1 MKKGLIFATTL
12 AMALG
17 VGVAVGAHQ
26 KEAAEV
32 KAANVPTVYCKVAQ
46 SWWKTDG
53 AAVGAYFWKGKDA
66 EKVEPYAWPGQRMSA
81 VSGQTDLWSIDVPA
95 NVEKVIFTRVNG
107 SGTIADWG
115 AKTSDLDIQSVKNCY
130 TVTSSS
136 AVWGDPGVAGE
147 WSVYPTVAPEYH
159 LLGTFNGW
167 NDPNDDYVMTVDAGD
182 ANHYT
187 LAGVD
192 LTAGGGV
199 KVCDVKNDDWY
210 GDHGNNVVVAEDG
223 EYDVD
228 FYVHAD
234 NEVNVVLTKKQAVT
248 VSYSL
253 SYNNGTIAF
262 APDDE
267 HKPEGSLHQY
277 KATITTAWRARVLQF
292 FKKVGDAEPV
302 LISNIGVDW
311 DGEAPVPENNIVGDT
326 STGFRIYT
334 SGSNMDVYLKEYTN
348 GYSLWGTGYAE
359 NSYWLSHVSKQLTLD
374 STFVPDETYTKQYMT
389 SSEVALAKL
398 EVAEANQN
406 YYITDDA
413 GHGMQSLNMETAGNN
428 NAVAV
433 TGSYFNV
440 HNSCN
445 EVVYLKEKADLSLWL
460 YIGGYE
466 EAHVLTIGG
475 KEVTLHKGEG
485 TQYEA
490 HGVSLTAGD
499 TVTSYAVEGVAQTV
513 TAKVVGNNNLDENKK
528 VLANN
533 ASADIYYDPEAKTL
547 WVSGIPEGGYHLYK
561 NGNTVVQMTA
571 TEDYGD
577 YKQYKTES
585 VSFAAG
591 DTVEILDAT
600 GAEGVQGPVVWTIT
614 SFEESEEALNFEVVD
629 GKIKCKTACT
639 TRVYLKLKYQ
649 DDRIY
654 FGAEEQ
660 YIKDAK
666 GFVNN
671 FKTAMAAACSAEN
684 KQEAVEE
691 AWAQQ
696 ATAFAALVKEARDE
710 VKLGGYSSVEEI
722 REFAKRYIGIY
733 EQHAANWDLDEF
745 LDWELT
751 PNPAYNNVNLNT
763 ADNNT
768 IIIVISIA
776 AVSALAFTTL
786 LVFKKRKQK

>member
-26 KEAAEV
+26 GKAAEV
-32 KAANVPTVYCKVAQ
+32 EAANVSTVYCKVAQ
-46 SWWKTDG
+46 SWWKADG
-53 AAVGAYFWKGKDA
+53 AAVGAYCWNSEDDSQNNT
-66 EKVEPYAWPGQRMSA
+66 WPGVKMTA
-81 VSGQTDLWSIDVPA
+81 VVGQTDLWSYSVP
-95 NVEKVIFTRVNG
+95 NGYDKVIFTRLNSAG
-107 SGTIADWG
+107 NEYWG

-159 LLGTFNGW
+159 LLGDFNSW
-167 NDPNDDYVMTVDAGD
+167 NDSSDEYIMTVDAGD

-253 SYNNGTIAF
+253 SYNNGTINF
-262 APDDE
+262 ALDDE

-302 LISNIGVDW
+302 QISNIGVDW
-311 DGEAPVPENNIVGDT
+311 DGEAPVPGNNIVGDT
-326 STGFRIYT
+326 TAGFRIYT
-334 SGSNMDVYLKEYTN
+334 SGSDMDVYLKEYTN
-348 GYSLWGTGYAE
+348 GYSLWGAGYAE

-374 STFVPDETYTKQYMT
+374 SEFVPDETYTKQYKT

-460 YIGGYE
+460 YIGGYVAVHVITIE
-466 EAHVLTIGG
+466 EQEYPLEPYG
-475 KEVTLHKGEG
+475 L
-485 TQYEA
+485 TQYVA
-490 HGVSLTAGD
+490 HDIELHAGD
-499 TVTSYAVEGVAQTV
+499 EIKGYTIEGVAQTV
-513 TAKVVGNNNLDENKK
+513 SAKVVGNNNL
-528 VLANN
+528 LANMKVV
-533 ASADIYYDPEAKTL
+533 ADVESADIYFDTVANTI
-547 WVSGIPEGGYHLYK
+547 WISGLPLGGYHLYK
-561 NGNTVVQMTA
+561 NSRTVIQMSA

-585 VSFAAG
+585 VTFAVG
-591 DTVEILDAT
+591 DSVEILDAN
-600 GAEGVQGPVVWTIT
+600 GAETLSGPVIWTIT
-614 SFEESEEALNFEVVD
+614 KIDEAGLGANFEVQD

-639 TRVYLKLKYQ
+639 TKVYLKIL
-649 DDRIY
+649 DGNDEIY
-654 FGAEEQ
+654 FGAEDK
-660 YIKDAK
+660 YITDAREFAN
-666 GFVNN
+666 GF
-671 FKTAMAAACSAEN
+671 KSAMAGACSTVGEEA
-684 KQEAVEE
+684 KQTAVEA

-696 ATAFAALVKEARDE
+696 ATAFAALVEEAQNE
-710 VKLGGYSSVEEI
+710 LKSGGASSVAEV
-722 REFAKRYIGIY
+722 REFAEG
-733 EQHAANWDLDEF
+733 L
-745 LDWELT
+745 
-751 PNPAYNNVNLNT
+751 YNYT
-763 ADNNT
+763 GM
-768 IIIVISIA
+768 
-776 AVSALAFTTL
+776 
-786 LVFKKRKQK
+786 K